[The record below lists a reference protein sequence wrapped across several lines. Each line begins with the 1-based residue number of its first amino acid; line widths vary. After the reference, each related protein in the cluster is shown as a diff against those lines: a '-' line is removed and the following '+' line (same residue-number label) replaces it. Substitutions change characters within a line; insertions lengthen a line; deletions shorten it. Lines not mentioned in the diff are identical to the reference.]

1 MFQLVDITKS
11 FGATVA
17 LSNISLEIKQG
28 EHVALIGPSGSGKT
42 TLLKLLN
49 GQVMQNSGSY
59 TVTGSHLNSLSN
71 KDLRRLRSEIA
82 YIPQDLGLIPQLKV
96 FQNIL
101 LGRVGKHSALGMLS
115 KFLIP
120 PHENLQHIFSLLERV
135 GIPEKMYHHTATL
148 SGGQQQRVAVARA
161 LFQQAH
167 SLLADEPISAVDPAR
182 ARSLITLLTEIATEN
197 QLTLV
202 MSIHNVELA
211 REFFPRII
219 GLKNGHVVF
228 DSPQVS
234 KEQLEELY
242 HLSESQLV
250 EP

>member
-1 MFQLVDITKS
+1 MFQLTDITKS
-11 FGATVA
+11 FGATIA
-17 LSNISLEIKQG
+17 LNKISLEIKQG

-49 GQVMQNSGSY
+49 GQLLQNSGSY
-59 TVTGSHLNSLSN
+59 TIAESHLNNLSN
-71 KDLRRLRSEIA
+71 KNLRRLRSEIA

-120 PHENLQHIFSLLERV
+120 PRNNLQNIFSLLERV
-135 GIPEKMYHHTATL
+135 GIPEKMYQHTATL

-211 REFFPRII
+211 REFFPRIV
-219 GLKNGHVVF
+219 GLKNGHILF
-228 DSPQVS
+228 DSPEVS
-234 KEQLEELY
+234 TKQLKELY
-242 HLSESQLV
+242 HLSESELV

>member
-1 MFQLVDITKS
+1 MFQLTDITKS

-17 LSNISLEIKQG
+17 LNKISLEIKQG

-49 GQVMQNSGSY
+49 GQLLQSSGSY
-59 TVTGSHLNSLSN
+59 TIAESHLNSLSN
-71 KDLRRLRSEIA
+71 KNLRRLRSEIA

-120 PHENLQHIFSLLERV
+120 PRENLQHIFSLLQRV
-135 GIPEKMYHHTATL
+135 GIPEKMHQHTASL
-148 SGGQQQRVAVARA
+148 SGGQQLRVAVARA

-197 QLTLV
+197 KLTLV

-211 REFFPRII
+211 REFFPRIV
-219 GLKNGHVVF
+219 GLKNGDILF
-228 DSPQVS
+228 DSPEVS
-234 KEQLEELY
+234 TEQLEELY
-242 HLSESQLV
+242 HLSESELV

>member
-148 SGGQQQRVAVARA
+148 SGGQQQRAAVARA

>member
-1 MFQLVDITKS
+1 MFQLTDITKS

-17 LSNISLEIKQG
+17 LNKISLEIKQG

-49 GQVMQNSGSY
+49 GQLLQSSGSY
-59 TVTGSHLNSLSN
+59 TIAESHLNSLSN
-71 KDLRRLRSEIA
+71 KNLRKLRSEIA

-115 KFLIP
+115 KFLVP
-120 PHENLQHIFSLLERV
+120 PQKNLQHIFSLLQRV
-135 GIPEKMYHHTATL
+135 GIPEKMYQHTASL

-197 QLTLV
+197 KLTLV

-211 REFFPRII
+211 REFFPRIV
-219 GLKNGHVVF
+219 GLKNGDILF
-228 DSPQVS
+228 DSPEVS
-234 KEQLEELY
+234 TEQLEELY
-242 HLSESQLV
+242 HLSESELV

>member
-1 MFQLVDITKS
+1 MFQLTDITKS

-49 GQVMQNSGSY
+49 GQLLQNSGSY
-59 TVTGSHLNSLSN
+59 SIADSHLNSLSN
-71 KDLRRLRSEIA
+71 KNLRRLRSEIA

-120 PHENLQHIFSLLERV
+120 PRKNLHHIFSLLQRV
-135 GIPEKMYHHTATL
+135 GIPEKMYQHTATL

-167 SLLADEPISAVDPAR
+167 SLLADEPVSAVDPAR

-202 MSIHNVELA
+202 MSIHNLELA
-211 REFFPRII
+211 REFFPRIV
-219 GLKNGHVVF
+219 GLKNGHILF
-228 DSPQVS
+228 DSPEPTT
-234 KEQLEELY
+234 EQLEELY
-242 HLSESQLV
+242 HLSESELV
-250 EP
+250 DP

>member
-1 MFQLVDITKS
+1 MFQLIDITKS

-17 LSNISLEIKQG
+17 LNNISLEIKQG